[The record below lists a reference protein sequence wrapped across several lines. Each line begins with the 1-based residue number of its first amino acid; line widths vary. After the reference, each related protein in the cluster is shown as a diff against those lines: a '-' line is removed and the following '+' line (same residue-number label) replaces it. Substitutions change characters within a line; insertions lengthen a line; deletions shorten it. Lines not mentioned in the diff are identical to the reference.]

1 MSDSSESES
10 GALAPRRPVSPRK
23 LKRQRLPAR
32 GSDSGALARDLGVPP
47 SGVGSSKGPGTRPV
61 QTELSK
67 TRARGVLGQRPRERL
82 QRALRAGGAQGRRV
96 GLGGG

>member
-67 TRARGVLGQRPRERL
+67 TRARAASWGSG
-82 QRALRAGGAQGRRV
+82 RASGFSVPCERAGLR
-96 GLGGG
+96 GGG